1 MFKSHIKITAS
12 AENLEQLK
20 QALIKIIHRLD
31 QEELTTYFHDDYE
44 FSYETFDNE
53 TLITFGIKP
62 ENFLFSD
69 LPDNL

>member
-31 QEELTTYFHDDYE
+31 QDELTTYFHDDYE

-69 LPDNL
+69 LPNNL

>member
-12 AENLEQLK
+12 AENIEQLK
-20 QALIKIIHRLD
+20 QALINIIKRLD
-31 QEELTTYFHDDYE
+31 HDELTTYFHDDYE
-44 FSYETFDNE
+44 YSYETFDNE

-69 LPDNL
+69 LPSNL